1 MLGASRSNLA
11 WPNTISPSTVSLT
24 AAARLHRSPV
34 EVAVPVHSPSYGPA
48 ASALLNCG
56 RSSKNAAAATMSGPF
71 IPKLSLLYVF
81 HTRTNRENSCA
92 VSSACPLGALLASGS
107 SLHGHKTGASP
118 PTRSEDQ
125 RTGGARDGAGFP
137 PGTPAGDG
145 GGAEVLSRA
154 PCWVVCSLVT
164 SAASLS
170 TLCRTTA
177 RPRDIAAS

>member
-1 MLGASRSNLA
+1 M
-11 WPNTISPSTVSLT
+11 T
-24 AAARLHRSPV
+24 
-34 EVAVPVHSPSYGPA
+34 
-48 ASALLNCG
+48 
-56 RSSKNAAAATMSGPF
+56 
-71 IPKLSLLYVF
+71 
-81 HTRTNRENSCA
+81 

-125 RTGGARDGAGFP
+125 RTDGARDGGGTGLRA
-137 PGTPAGDG
+137 GTPAGDG

-154 PCWVVCSLVT
+154 PCWVACSLVT